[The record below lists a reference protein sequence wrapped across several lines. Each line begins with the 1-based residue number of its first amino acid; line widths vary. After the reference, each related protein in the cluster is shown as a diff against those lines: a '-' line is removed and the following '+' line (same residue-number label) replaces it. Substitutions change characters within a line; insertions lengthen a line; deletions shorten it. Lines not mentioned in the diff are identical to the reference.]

1 MLNVHSLRSL
11 LLCIEDFKPGFQTAI
26 LTRAHNIRSNLTS
39 SFNSFQMMNVPDNDL
54 APSMAQS
61 CSFRKAV
68 FSSNIATK
76 AKFSFSSNSC
86 MVVRAALYICVCYFY
101 PSVRFAL
108 ARFSKV
114 YTINLIM
121 SARQVSSGCICLRPV
136 PPETNSGV

>member
-1 MLNVHSLRSL
+1 
-11 LLCIEDFKPGFQTAI
+11 
-26 LTRAHNIRSNLTS
+26 
-39 SFNSFQMMNVPDNDL
+39 
-54 APSMAQS
+54 MAQS
-61 CSFRKAV
+61 CSFRKPV

-76 AKFSFSSNSC
+76 AKFSFSSNSG
-86 MVVRAALYICVCYFY
+86 MVRAALYIYVCVLFY

-108 ARFSKV
+108 AKFSKV